1 MRRIAVLLFALLV
14 SCSAATLDQSPTPIA
29 WPEDSAAQ
37 QVALLNR
44 VGWGA
49 SRASYQEISAL
60 GSSAW
65 LERQLKPGKAELPPA
80 AAESIASMEISKRP
94 VADIA
99 ADVER
104 ERGEDRKV
112 YREHLQRLAREAQS
126 RMLQRAVYSPNQ
138 LEEQM
143 TWFWT
148 NHFSVFQRKGPLPAL
163 VADYEDRIRPL
174 ALGRFRD
181 LLGATARH
189 PAMLIY
195 LDNARN
201 HAGKVNENYARELM
215 ELHTLG
221 VDAGYTQRDV
231 QELARVLTGF
241 SVDRDAGLAFRFRPA
256 RHDYGDKQLL
266 GATIHGA
273 GGAELD
279 AALDLLARQPA
290 TARFVS
296 RKLALFMVSDD
307 PPPALL
313 DRMAQ
318 AFLATDGDIGQVLRA
333 MFQSPEFRASLGGK
347 FKDPLHYAVSAAR
360 LVDNSQNL
368 PAMVARLCEAPYAR
382 QTPDGYPLT
391 RVDWASAGQ
400 LTARFEMARAVAYRA
415 PGRLWSDAA
424 GPLGDATR
432 DALGKA
438 STAPEWNLLLL
449 SSPEFMQ
456 R

>member
-1 MRRIAVLLFALLV
+1 MLL
-14 SCSAATLDQSPTPIA
+14 
-29 WPEDSAAQ
+29 
-37 QVALLNR
+37 
-44 VGWGA
+44 
-49 SRASYQEISAL
+49 
-60 GSSAW
+60 
-65 LERQLKPGKAELPPA
+65 
-80 AAESIASMEISKRP
+80 
-94 VADIA
+94 
-99 ADVER
+99 
-104 ERGEDRKV
+104 
-112 YREHLQRLAREAQS
+112 
-126 RMLQRAVYSPNQ
+126 RAVHSPNQ

-163 VADYEDRIRPL
+163 VADYEDAIRPL

-241 SVDRDAGLAFRFRPA
+241 SVEPAAGLAFRFRPG
-256 RHDYGDKQLL
+256 RHDYGEKHLL
-266 GATIHGA
+266 GTTIRGT
-273 GGAELD
+273 GESELD
-279 AALDLLARQPA
+279 TALDLLARHPA

-307 PPPALL
+307 PPPALVE
-313 DRMAQ
+313 RMAQ
-318 AFLATDGDIGQVLRA
+318 TFLASDGDIALVLRA
-333 MFQSPEFRASLGGK
+333 MFGSPEFRASLGGK

-360 LVDNSQNL
+360 LALEGAPMKDPRPL
-368 PAMVARLCEAPYAR
+368 LTAVARLGEAPYAR
-382 QTPDGYPLT
+382 QTPDGYSLT
-391 RVDWASAGQ
+391 RVDWASSGQ
-400 LTARFEMARAVAYRA
+400 LAARFEMARAIAYRA
-415 PGRLWSDAA
+415 PARVWSDAA
-424 GPLGDATR
+424 GTLGEATR
-432 DALGKA
+432 EALAKA
-438 STAPEWNLLLL
+438 STTPEWNLLVLA
-449 SSPEFMQ
+449 SPEFMQ